1 MLDTLRDLYA
11 KLNSEQPDD
20 SHQNFRQEKRDS
32 DSGPTESTT
41 LSGIRVG
48 IELEPLETIPD
59 IAGSSSSLA
68 SSLASSQQRSLNAS
82 ETGAETEEDD
92 GMILVGRPT
101 GRPTIP
107 DAEV

>member
-1 MLDTLRDLYA
+1 MR
-11 KLNSEQPDD
+11 LNSEQPDD
-20 SHQNFRQEKRDS
+20 SHQNLRQEKRDL

-41 LSGIRVG
+41 LSPRIG
-48 IELEPLETIPD
+48 IELESLETIPD

-68 SSLASSQQRSLNAS
+68 SSLASSQQRSLDAS

>member
-20 SHQNFRQEKRDS
+20 THQNLRQEKRDS
-32 DSGPTESTT
+32 DSEPAESTT
-41 LSGIRVG
+41 LSPGIG
-48 IELEPLETIPD
+48 IELESLETIPD
-59 IAGSSSSLA
+59 ITGSSSSLA
-68 SSLASSQQRSLNAS
+68 SSLASSQQRSLDAS

-92 GMILVGRPT
+92 GMILVGRRT

>member
-20 SHQNFRQEKRDS
+20 SHQNLRQEKRDS
-32 DSGPTESTT
+32 DSEPAESTT
-41 LSGIRVG
+41 LSPGIG
-48 IELEPLETIPD
+48 IELETIPD
-59 IAGSSSSLA
+59 ITGSSSSLA
-68 SSLASSQQRSLNAS
+68 SSLASSQQRSLDAS

-92 GMILVGRPT
+92 GMILVGRRT